1 LPDGQGH
8 RLSVTCLIAKEMNA
22 PAGVKPIEWR
32 LLTNR
37 TANSFEDHV
46 ELIEWYRCRWS
57 IETFFHVLKNG
68 CRVEALQLGSVGKIE
83 LALAVYLV
91 VSWRLARLVHM
102 GRAHPDLE
110 AALLF
115 SELEWKGAYLL
126 AKRTVPTTPP
136 TIREVIRQIAML
148 GGFLGRKSDGE
159 PGVKTLWQ
167 GLQRLRDF
175 VQGVEHMLGI
185 YAQ

>member
-1 LPDGQGH
+1 
-8 RLSVTCLIAKEMNA
+8 MNA
-22 PAGVKPIEWR
+22 PAGVKPVEWR

-37 TANSFEDHV
+37 SAECFEALV

-68 CRVEALQLGSVGKIE
+68 CRVEALQLGSIGKIE
-83 LALAVYLV
+83 LALAVYMV
-91 VSWRLARLVHM
+91 VSWRLARLVQM
-102 GRAHPDLE
+102 GRTHPDLE

-115 SELEWKGAYLL
+115 SELEWKGTYIL
-126 AKRTVPTTPP
+126 AKKTVPKTPP
-136 TIREVIRQIAML
+136 TIRQVIRQIAML
-148 GGFLGRKSDGE
+148 GDFLGRKSDGE

-175 VQGVEHMLGI
+175 VEGVEHMRAV